1 MRSSSP
7 LISIHLINYNCQPF
21 LKQAVESALQQSLTD
36 FELIIA
42 DDGSQDESQNLI
54 KSFRDPRIRT
64 FLNAHLGLE
73 KSRQWVLNHS
83 RGKWTA
89 IFDADDIS
97 KANRLEIL
105 LKLALETQA
114 VIVGGQIEEIDE
126 NGAYLS
132 SPKLYSL
139 DEEEIRE
146 RLGKKYSVC
155 HGASI
160 YLTDLAR
167 AVGGYW
173 VQTNGLGEDEDLFVR
188 MSKKGRVANSEKV
201 VVQRRIRRDSVCN
214 HFQSRVVSIFP
225 PGQEAALDSIYWA
238 RVAKSYFRGNEYRLA
253 KNAFQKSLQAHWGN
267 LGAYWGLLLIIFKKV
282 SNKFR
287 KGA

>member
-64 FLNAHLGLE
+64 VLNAHWGLE

-126 NGAYLS
+126 NGTYLS

-160 YLTDLAR
+160 YRTDLAR
-167 AVGGYW
+167 AVGGYR
-173 VQTNGLGEDEDLFVR
+173 VQTNGLGEDEDLFIR
-188 MSKKGRVANSEKV
+188 MSKKGRVVNSEKIV
-201 VVQRRIRRDSVCN
+201 LQRRIRRGSVCN

-238 RVAKSYFRGNEYRLA
+238 RVAKSYFRGKQYRLA
-253 KNAFQKSLQAHWGN
+253 ENAFQKSLEAHWGN
-267 LGAYWGLLLIIFKKV
+267 PGAYWGLLMIIFNKV
-282 SNKFR
+282 LNKFR